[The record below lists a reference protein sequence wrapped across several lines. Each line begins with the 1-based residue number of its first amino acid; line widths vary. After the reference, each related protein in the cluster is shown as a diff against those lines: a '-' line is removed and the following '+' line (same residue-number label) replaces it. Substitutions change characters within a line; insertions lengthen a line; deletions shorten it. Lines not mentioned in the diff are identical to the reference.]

1 LNIGLLSDEEL
12 LPHLSTPKGEEELFL
27 MWDLL
32 IKLLEKIPAKMAAIF
47 VSVGITSVFIWFLAF
62 TAAALF
68 GNRSVEFWPPKL
80 GADTSLTA
88 EIRSLTEELRKT
100 IQAEAGLRVALMR
113 QIGRAREQ
121 AAAFKE
127 KGEDRAAEA
136 YWKNAFDLVLELKR
150 SDERLAER
158 LSVMEQRLASLQRR
172 L

>member
-1 LNIGLLSDEEL
+1 
-12 LPHLSTPKGEEELFL
+12 

-32 IKLLEKIPAKMAAIF
+32 IKLLEKIPAKIAAIF
-47 VSVGITSVFIWFLAF
+47 VSVGITSVFIWVLAL
-62 TAAALF
+62 TAVALY

-80 GADTSLTA
+80 GADTSVTT

-100 IQAEAGLRVALMR
+100 IQAEAGLRVTLMR
-113 QIGRAREQ
+113 QIAKAREQ
-121 AAAFKE
+121 AAAFNE
-127 KGEDRAAEA
+127 KGEDRGAEV

-158 LSVMEQRLASLQRR
+158 LSVMEQRLAVLQRR